1 MKINYILLG
10 IASIIV
16 IIVMSAKKAKKK
28 EGLREGIASRGY
40 CHSDP
45 HNPAWYLAKTTDTAG
60 WGPGDYCWTA
70 AGEKTAYGQK
80 SCIGQVGLA
89 GCLSACK
96 KTSVNCSQN
105 QVKRDEGNSCAPKC
119 TTTDCING
127 MRWGAGDPPGDYWN
141 PCHYQPQHGK
151 SCGSMG
157 ITTMK
162 GCHDHCLA
170 NGGKKWGAV
179 NFKPGDR
186 GYCQC
191 RKGKDVRP
199 GDHPGWQG
207 CKITNAPNP
216 APKAEGEVKCRFT
229 VDNVVDEVKYNGKKI
244 NYTGNSRVWSAAK
257 EFSFTPVPGGLLEIK
272 GHETRGVAGCKNSG
286 LQLECESSKHPKW
299 NRWGSNE
306 KDWKTGDGRP
316 VCISTSAFYLPGAKG
331 YGKKIWDSNNNVEN
345 RWGAVTLVG
354 APGGV
359 DNLIDVKVGPSRGP
373 HGEWTGNTKIIK
385 LPSACPT
392 FLLDPAIK
400 NKSTISQ
407 SCKKCPKWRVVR
419 PF

>member
-141 PCHYQPQHGK
+141 PCHYQPQHEK

-157 ITTMK
+157 ITTILTRAF
-162 GCHDHCLA
+162 HDHCLA
-170 NGGKKWGAV
+170 NGGKEARVWLSILNRETGDIANVGKE
-179 NFKPGDR
+179 KISDPEIIPGGR
-186 GYCQC
+186 VVKLPMH
-191 RKGKDVRP
+191 RTFFAKL
-199 GDHPGWQG
+199 
-207 CKITNAPNP
+207 
-216 APKAEGEVKCRFT
+216 AEGEVKCRFT
-229 VDNVVDEVKYNGKKI
+229 VDNVVDEVKFNGKKI
-244 NYTGNSRVWSAAK
+244 NYTGNSRDWRQAK

-272 GHETRGVAGCKNSG
+272 AIDITISRKLFLMLVGLVDCKNSG

-306 KDWKTGDGRP
+306 KDLEDGRWSS
-316 VCISTSAFYLPGAKG
+316 CLYFNFCLLLAGCERLRK
-331 YGKKIWDSNNNVEN
+331 EN
-345 RWGAVTLVG
+345 LGF
-354 APGGV
+354 
-359 DNLIDVKVGPSRGP
+359 K
-373 HGEWTGNTKIIK
+373 
-385 LPSACPT
+385 
-392 FLLDPAIK
+392 
-400 NKSTISQ
+400 
-407 SCKKCPKWRVVR
+407 
-419 PF
+419 